1 MQQTT
6 IEVQHTTASCR
17 FFFAAI
23 KKMRANAVTKST
35 AKRSKPNYTLQFQFV
50 LSLSFTIANTRF
62 SSLSLFFLRGAF
74 SRCVFSRFNRM
85 CVLIASHQ
93 LSARELPM

>member
-50 LSLSFTIANTRF
+50 LSLSFTNANTRF
-62 SSLSLFFLRGAF
+62 SSIFQFFAWSVF
-74 SRCVFSRFNRM
+74 SMCVFAF
-85 CVLIASHQ
+85 Q
-93 LSARELPM
+93 